1 MVLVSMERRID
12 CTLGIFNLLSNV
24 LTKKHIG
31 SVPIEA
37 VSFSIEKELLKRT
50 AYGNFELTDKGIEL
64 LNGKINFDIPLAG

>member
-1 MVLVSMERRID
+1 MTNVPTEKRMD
-12 CTLGIFNLLSNV
+12 YTLGIFNLLSNV

-50 AYGNFELTDKGIEL
+50 DYGNFELTDKGIEL
-64 LNGKINFDIPLAG
+64 LYGKICFDIT